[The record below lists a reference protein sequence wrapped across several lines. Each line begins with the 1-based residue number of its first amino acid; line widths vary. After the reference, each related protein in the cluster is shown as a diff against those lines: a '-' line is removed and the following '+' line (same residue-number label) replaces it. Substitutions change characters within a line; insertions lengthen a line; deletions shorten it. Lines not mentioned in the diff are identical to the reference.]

1 MDNGDIIQKYFFKFL
16 YYQPALFIFFPSPF
30 LLSDIYRLDRLTSG
44 VLICAKTSEKT
55 RELEDQILNKS
66 VQKEYVCRVV
76 GKFPE

>member
-1 MDNGDIIQKYFFKFL
+1 METLYKNIFLNSYIINQL
-16 YYQPALFIFFPSPF
+16 YLFFFPSPF